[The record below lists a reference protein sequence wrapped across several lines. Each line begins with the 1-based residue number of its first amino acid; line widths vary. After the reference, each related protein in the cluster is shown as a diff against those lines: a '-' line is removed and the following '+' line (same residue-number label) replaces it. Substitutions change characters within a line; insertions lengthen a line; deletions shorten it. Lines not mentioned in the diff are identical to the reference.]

1 MVCEVVY
8 VHGTGEL
15 MAWHAEGAR
24 VRVRGWASRE
34 ARRASAD
41 AHYDVKLLQL

>member
-1 MVCEVVY
+1 MICEVVY

-24 VRVRGWASRE
+24 VRVAGEGMGLKGSAE
-34 ARRASAD
+34 GKCRRA
-41 AHYDVKLLQL
+41 L